1 MSGFL
6 VTWHLWIVYNFMSCS
21 LIVLLLARYWT
32 LYCIVT
38 FFFLPCVLS
47 LLHNWRFPGKLFES
61 PGVWAL
67 HIQTSLVMCF
77 NFDTGSKSVA
87 YWFLQN
93 YWFSACDISHWDNI
107 PVCCSATTNLKHLW
121 TSASVLT
128 AFQWCNELKGM
139 SPLKRIRSC
148 HMKCVQEYFICAVY
162 SVRQMYSVMLFM
174 KWIQGSHEGTTLK
187 KDHRGTSLALA
198 WCHECHGRLLILELV
213 YPCAIC
219 CCVCDD

>member
-1 MSGFL
+1 MTGFL

-21 LIVLLLARYWT
+21 LITGHFTASWHFLFFHVYCLYSIIEGFLGSFSKVQESERSIFRHHWSCAST
-32 LYCIVT
+32 LTREVKVSLIG
-38 FFFLPCVLS
+38 FF
-47 LLHNWRFPGKLFES
+47 RT
-61 PGVWAL
+61 
-67 HIQTSLVMCF
+67 I
-77 NFDTGSKSVA
+77 DSVHV
-87 YWFLQN
+87 
-93 YWFSACDISHWDNI
+93 SHWNNI
-107 PVCCSATTNLKHLW
+107 PVCCSATSNFRHLW

-174 KWIQGSHEGTTLK
+174 KWIQASHEGTTLK

-198 WCHECHGRLLILELV
+198 RCHECHGRLLILELV
-213 YPCAIC
+213 YPCAVC